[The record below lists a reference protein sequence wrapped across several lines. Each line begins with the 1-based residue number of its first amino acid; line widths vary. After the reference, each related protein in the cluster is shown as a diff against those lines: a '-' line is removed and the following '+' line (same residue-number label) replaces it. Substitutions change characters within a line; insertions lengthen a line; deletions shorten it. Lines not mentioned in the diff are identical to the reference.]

1 MSHLRSLV
9 VGLTALLALGGA
21 AACKEQPP
29 KVPGETDVRIA
40 SVRIEP
46 MDPGTTLEL
55 PHGALFDRLGMRP
68 GSLVNPDR
76 TWSPFREA
84 EDRRRVEAFW
94 QTYGYFDVE
103 VAPAVVTDEDDG
115 RKSVLFRVRENQRY
129 AIREVSLQHAPRD
142 EGGAL
147 ARMIPFGPG
156 TTTIDL
162 EAFRKVRL
170 AMQEHLRRRGWG
182 HANVYSRTWVDRRT
196 RTLSWFYLVDAGP
209 RTRIGRVVVDGA
221 RALTEESILERAG
234 IRTGDPYTEDLR
246 DRVVRDLLD
255 TGSIVA
261 AYVRVDTDTR
271 FIVPGTAPDS
281 GGELRDEQV
290 DAEGNLVPR
299 DLPEDVNVT
308 IHVVE
313 GRRRSLR
320 LGATF
325 EIDPSRA
332 DTALASRVWLRDLFG
347 SMDHLVL
354 EGRLGYGLWLDGIDR
369 DDGQDGL
376 YGEAL
381 VRTIHAGVLG
391 RTGDLRLSAR
401 LRHEPFPGA
410 AWRELS
416 AGPGAR
422 FNLGEDLFLDLDL
435 LGLWG
440 AALGFGPFGP
450 GVRDALALPDDD
462 EAWGPELQASIT
474 WDARDDQVE
483 PMRGHLLRLATR
495 LSPGEPLASNRWVSL
510 EPDARLFV
518 PVSVP
523 LSVGLRAAGGLV
535 MGEDEHGIP
544 LGARLFG
551 GGAWGF
557 RGLGRKRLSP
567 ELARCVT
574 VGGVSGICDVEP
586 VGGTSLVESTF
597 ELRWL
602 PPQGQ
607 LGAVVFVDAAGASGT
622 LNPLE
627 SGPSLAAGVG
637 GRVRL
642 WYLPLALDAGWRFLD
657 AGDAV
662 GVDEEPLAIFVRL
675 GEAF

>member
-1 MSHLRSLV
+1 M
-9 VGLTALLALGGA
+9 
-21 AACKEQPP
+21 
-29 KVPGETDVRIA
+29 VPGETDVRIA

-46 MDPGTTLEL
+46 MDPGAELAL
-55 PHGALFDRLGMRP
+55 PHGVLFGRLGMRP
-68 GSLVNPDR
+68 GSLVDPDR

-103 VAPAVVTDEDDG
+103 VAPAIVTTEEG
-115 RKSVLFRVRENQRY
+115 GEKSVLFRVRENHRY
-129 AIREVSLQHAPRD
+129 AIGEVHLQHAPD
-142 EGGAL
+142 EEVAAL
-147 ARMIPFGPG
+147 EAMIPFGPG
-156 TTTIDL
+156 TTSTLDL
-162 EAFRKVRL
+162 EAFRKVRIT
-170 AMQEHLRRRGWG
+170 MQEHLRRRGWG

-196 RTLSWFYLVDAGP
+196 RTLGWWYLVDAGP
-209 RTRIGRVVVDGA
+209 RTRIGRVVVDGV
-221 RALTEESILERAG
+221 RATSEESVLERAG

-246 DRVVRDLLD
+246 DRIVRDLLD
-255 TGSIVA
+255 TGSFVA

-299 DLPEDVNVT
+299 KLPEDVNVV

-313 GRRRSLR
+313 GRRRTLR

-332 DTALASRVWLRDLFG
+332 DTALASRVWFRDLFG

-376 YGEAL
+376 HGEAL
-381 VRTIHAGVLG
+381 VRTVHAGVLG

-422 FNLGEDLFLDLDL
+422 FNLGEDLFLDVDL
-435 LGLWG
+435 LGMWG
-440 AALGFGPFGP
+440 EALGFGPFGP
-450 GVRDALALPDDD
+450 GVRDDLALPDDD

-483 PMRGHLLRLATR
+483 AKRGHLLRLATR
-495 LSPGEPLASNRWVSL
+495 VAPGEPLASNRWVSL

-523 LSVGLRAAGGLV
+523 VSVGLRAAGGLV
-535 MGEDEHGIP
+535 MGQDEHGIP

-574 VGGVSGICDVEP
+574 VSGVSGICDVEP
-586 VGGTSLVESTF
+586 VGGTSLVESTA

-607 LGAVVFVDAAGASGT
+607 LGAVAFFDVAGASGS
-622 LNPLE
+622 LNPFDD
-627 SGPSLAAGVG
+627 GPSLAAGLG

-642 WYLPLALDAGWRFLD
+642 WYLPLALDVGWRFLD
-657 AGDAV
+657 AGS
-662 GVDEEPLAIFVRL
+662 GVAIDEEPLAVFFRL